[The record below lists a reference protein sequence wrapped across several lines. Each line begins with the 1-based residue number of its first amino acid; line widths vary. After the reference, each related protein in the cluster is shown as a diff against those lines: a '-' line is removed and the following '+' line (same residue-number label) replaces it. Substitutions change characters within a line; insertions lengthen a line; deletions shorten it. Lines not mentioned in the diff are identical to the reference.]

1 MIARLTAL
9 FAAYKPLVI
18 VGAMLLTAA
27 GGTGLWVKVL
37 YDRIDT
43 LQTKVERMECEA
55 GQMDIALQNTALDNQ
70 RLSLALERQ
79 SAVVE
84 AMREEMLGERERA
97 DAAVE
102 ALANQPTPPAAEGDG
117 AMLDWWNDH
126 VVR

>member
-1 MIARLTAL
+1 MIPFPRIKLPESPWI
-9 FAAYKPLVI
+9 Y
-18 VGAMLLTAA
+18 A
-27 GGTGLWVKVL
+27 GGLALAVVAAVGLWINIL

-43 LQTKVERMECEA
+43 LQTKVERMEREA

-79 SAVVE
+79 SAAVE

-102 ALANQPTPPAAEGDG
+102 ALANQPTPPAAEGAG